1 MKRNKVEEKEMRLLE
16 TLCDSSVQIIFGTFV
31 SEYLNVSELLLMCLL
46 LIYKLFWCFFVLNLF

>member
-46 LIYKLFWCFFVLNLF
+46 LIYKL